1 MSLRR
6 ECDVVNE
13 IEEGVIMS
21 LQKCDKVEES
31 VMMSSRE
38 CDEVEESV

>member
-6 ECDVVNE
+6 ECDVVDE

-21 LQKCDKVEES
+21 LQECDKVEGS
-31 VMMSSRE
+31 VIKLRR
-38 CDEVEESV
+38 V